1 MIVAIGIDLVEISR
15 IEEVLAR
22 RGERFRSRVFTE
34 GEIRYCEHRASSAA
48 SYAARFAAKEAAM
61 KALGTG
67 WSGGTAWRDIEVV
80 SGSNG
85 APVMELRGRALERM
99 HEVGATRV
107 HISLTHSGNLAIAQV
122 VLEAMPE
129 SDE

>member
-15 IEEVLAR
+15 IEEVFAR
-22 RGERFRSRVFTE
+22 RGERFRARVFTE
-34 GEIRYCEHRASSAA
+34 SEIVYCERRASKFA

-67 WSGGTAWRDIEVV
+67 WADGVGWTDVEVV
-80 SGSNG
+80 SGATG
-85 APVMELRGRALERM
+85 APALQLHKRARERM
-99 HEVGATRV
+99 IELGATRA

-122 VLEAMPE
+122 VLESALLL
-129 SDE
+129 S